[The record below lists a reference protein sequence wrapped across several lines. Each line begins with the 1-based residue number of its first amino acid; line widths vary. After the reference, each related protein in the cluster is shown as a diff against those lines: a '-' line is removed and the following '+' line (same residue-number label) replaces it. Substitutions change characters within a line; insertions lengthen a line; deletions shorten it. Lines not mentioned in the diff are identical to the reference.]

1 MSRNIA
7 ICIDKSAFR
16 AIDGFNS
23 VDINNLGNIINYS
36 VGALVIDH
44 LNIIDDDDIPMLWQE
59 ISSKMA
65 VGGQIV
71 MRFIDAK
78 VLAQKFVDNIIGD
91 KEFMNYI
98 SILKSVLTVD
108 KIYNQIGSDFIVTD
122 TDRSEIYTTIKVLRN
137 SISW

>member
-7 ICIDKSAFR
+7 VCINKSVFR

-36 VGALVIDH
+36 VDALVVDN
-44 LNIIDDDDIPMLWQE
+44 LNMINNDDIPTLWQE
-59 ISSKMA
+59 LCSKMG

-71 MRFIDAK
+71 IRFIDAK
-78 VLAQKFVDNIIGD
+78 ILAKNFVDNIIGD
-91 KEFMNYI
+91 TEFMNHI

-108 KIYNQIGSDFIVTD
+108 KVYNLIGPDFIIID

-137 SISW
+137 SIS

>member
-23 VDINNLGNIINYS
+23 VDINNLDSIINYS

-59 ISSKMA
+59 LGSKMS

-71 MRFIDAK
+71 IRFINAK

-91 KEFMNYI
+91 KEFMNYL

-108 KIYNQIGSDFIVTD
+108 KIYNLIGSDFVITETD
-122 TDRSEIYTTIKVLRN
+122 TSEIYTTIKVLRN
-137 SISW
+137 NIS

>member
-7 ICIDKSAFR
+7 VCIDKSVFR

-36 VGALVIDH
+36 VDALVVDN
-44 LNIIDDDDIPMLWQE
+44 LNMINDDDIPMLWQE
-59 ISSKMA
+59 LCNKMG

-71 MRFIDAK
+71 IRFIDAK
-78 VLAQKFVDNIIGD
+78 ILAKNFVDNIIGD
-91 KEFMNYI
+91 TEFMNYI

-108 KIYNQIGSDFIVTD
+108 KVYNLIGPDFIIVD

-137 SISW
+137 SIS

>member
-36 VGALVIDH
+36 VSALVIDH

-65 VGGQIV
+65 VGGQVV

-78 VLAQKFVDNIIGD
+78 VLAQKFADNIIGD
-91 KEFMNYI
+91 KEFMNYL
-98 SILKSVLTVD
+98 SILKSILTVD
-108 KIYNQIGSDFIVTD
+108 KIYNQIGSDFVVTD

-137 SISW
+137 NIS

>member
-36 VGALVIDH
+36 VGALVIEH
-44 LNIIDDDDIPMLWQE
+44 LNIIDDDDIPILWQE
-59 ISSKMA
+59 VSSKMA

-78 VLAQKFVDNIIGD
+78 ALAQKFVDNIIGD
-91 KEFMNYI
+91 KEFMNYL
-98 SILKSVLTVD
+98 SVLKSVLTVD
-108 KIYNQIGSDFIVTD
+108 KIYNQIGSDFVVTD

-137 SISW
+137 SIS

>member
-23 VDINNLGNIINYS
+23 VDINNLANIINYS

-59 ISSKMA
+59 LSSKMA

-78 VLAQKFVDNIIGD
+78 ALAQKFVDNIIGD
-91 KEFMNYI
+91 KEFMNYL

-108 KIYNQIGSDFIVTD
+108 KIYNLMSSDFVVTD

-137 SISW
+137 NIS

>member
-137 SISW
+137 SIS

>member
-36 VGALVIDH
+36 VGALVIEH

-78 VLAQKFVDNIIGD
+78 ALAQKFVDNIIGD
-91 KEFMNYI
+91 KEFMNYL
-98 SILKSVLTVD
+98 SVLKSVLTVD
-108 KIYNQIGSDFIVTD
+108 KIYNQIGSDFVVTD

-137 SISW
+137 SIS